1 MDQEKLEQQILTEL
15 KEETESG
22 TSLEELIRKELEQRE
37 GASETE
43 DPEDTDLSE
52 ETEERE
58 EAEEDE
64 EESETLFDW
73 VRAMIGA
80 VLGVVLIFLF
90 VLQLITVQGPSMQHT
105 LYAGDK
111 VVVLKSLFCNAEAGD
126 VVVVRQYNAPLN
138 DTIIKRVV
146 ATGGQTVDIDYS
158 SGTVYV
164 DGTALEEEYIAERT
178 YLDEGMTFPLTLEEG
193 ELFLMGDNRNH
204 STDSRSPMLGV
215 VDERY
220 VVGEAVF
227 LLFPG
232 KSAQY
237 TGELPGS
244 GPREFGRIGLI
255 K

>member
-1 MDQEKLEQQILTEL
+1 MDQEKLEQQIL
-15 KEETESG
+15 EEFNKQTKPDE
-22 TSLEELIRKELEQRE
+22 TLETAIFQAL
-37 GASETE
+37 
-43 DPEDTDLSE
+43 E
-52 ETEERE
+52 ETEEPSE
-58 EAEEDE
+58 TAAPLAEAEEDE
-64 EESETLFDW
+64 AFLPDEDEEIDGSLFDW

-80 VLGVVLIFLF
+80 VLGVVLLFLF
-90 VLQLITVQGPSMQHT
+90 VIQLITVQGPSMQNT

-111 VVVLKSLFCNAEAGD
+111 VVVLKAPLCSIDAGD
-126 VVVVRQYNAPLN
+126 VVMVHQYNAPLN

-146 ATGGQTVDIDYS
+146 ATGGQTIDIDYT

-164 DGTALEEEYIAERT
+164 DGAALEEAYIAERT
-178 YLDEGMTFPLTLEEG
+178 YLDEGMEFPLTLGEG

-204 STDSRSPMLGV
+204 STDSRSPLLGV

-220 VVGEAVF
+220 VVGKAVF

-237 TGELPGS
+237 IGELPGT